1 MKLSH
6 DFYLYDNV
14 VAIAKELIGKVL
26 FSCIDN
32 QITAGVIIETE
43 AYNGTDDRA
52 CHAFGGR
59 RTPRTEVM
67 YHPGGVSYV
76 YLCYGMH
83 HLLNIVTGPKDV
95 PQAVLIRA
103 LKPLQGIDIMRKRRK
118 DKVPLSAGPGTV
130 SQALGITTHHNG
142 LSLHENMLWI
152 EDHGILFESISAGP
166 RIGVDYAGADA
177 LLPYR
182 FSLSNDNS

>member
-1 MKLSH
+1 MRLSP
-6 DFYLYDNV
+6 DFYLQDNV
-14 VAIAKELIGKVL
+14 
-26 FSCIDN
+26 
-32 QITAGVIIETE
+32 
-43 AYNGTDDRA
+43 
-52 CHAFGGR
+52 
-59 RTPRTEVM
+59 
-67 YHPGGVSYV
+67 
-76 YLCYGMH
+76 
-83 HLLNIVTGPKDV
+83 VTGPKDV

-103 LKPLQGIDIMRKRRK
+103 LKPVQGIDIMQKRRK

-152 EDHGILFESISAGP
+152 EDHGISFESISAGP

-182 FSLSNDNS
+182 FTAIS

>member
-1 MKLSH
+1 MKLYS
-6 DFYLYDNV
+6 DFYLQDDV
-14 VAIAKELIGKVL
+14 VTIAKELIGKAL
-26 FSCIDN
+26 FSCIDDN
-32 QITAGVIIETE
+32 ITAGVIVETE
-43 AYNGTDDRA
+43 AYNGVHDRA

-83 HLLNIVTGPKDV
+83 HLLNVITGPKDV

-103 LKPLQGIDIMRKRRK
+103 IKPLHGIDIMRKRRK
-118 DKVPLSAGPGTV
+118 DREPLSAGPGTV
-130 SQALGITTHHNG
+130 SQALGITTCHNG
-142 LSLHENMLWI
+142 LSLQENMIWI
-152 EDHGILFESISAGP
+152 EDHDISFNKILASP

-182 FSLSNDNS
+182 FSLVDDNC